1 VAWKIEYAESVQKD
15 IRKIDAQ
22 QRKRIREFLEIK
34 VANLEDPR
42 MLGKAL
48 TGSFSGLWRYRIG
61 SYRIVTHIEDRD
73 VRILVVKM
81 AHRKEVYRH

>member
-1 VAWKIEYAESVQKD
+1 MAWKIEYAESVQKD

-22 QRKRIREFLEIK
+22 QRKRIREFLEDK

>member
-1 VAWKIEYAESVQKD
+1 MTWKIEYAESVQKD
-15 IRKIDAQ
+15 IRKMDAQ
-22 QRKRIREFLEIK
+22 QRKRIRDFVEDK

-48 TGSFSGLWRYRIG
+48 TGSFSGLWRYRLG
-61 SYRIVTHIEDRD
+61 NHRIIVHIEDRD
-73 VRILVVKM
+73 VRILIVKI

>member
-1 VAWKIEYAESVQKD
+1 MAWKIEYAESVQKD
-15 IRKIDAQ
+15 VRKMDAQ
-22 QRKRIREFLEIK
+22 QRKRIREFLENK

-61 SYRIVTHIEDRD
+61 SYRIITHIEDRD

>member
-1 VAWKIEYAESVQKD
+1 MTWKIEYAESVQKD
-15 IRKIDAQ
+15 IRKMDAQ
-22 QRKRIREFLEIK
+22 QRKRIREFLENK

-61 SYRIVTHIEDRD
+61 GYRIVTHIEDRD

>member
-1 VAWKIEYAESVQKD
+1 MAWKIEYAESVQKD
-15 IRKIDAQ
+15 IRKMDAQ
-22 QRKRIREFLEIK
+22 QRKRIREFLENK

-42 MLGKAL
+42 ILGKAL

>member
-1 VAWKIEYAESVQKD
+1 MTWKIEYAESVQKD
-15 IRKIDAQ
+15 IRKMDAQ
-22 QRKRIREFLEIK
+22 QRKRIRDFVEDK

-48 TGSFSGLWRYRIG
+48 TGSFSGLWRYRLG
-61 SYRIVTHIEDRD
+61 SHRIIAHIEDRD
-73 VRILVVKM
+73 VRILIVKI

>member
-1 VAWKIEYAESVQKD
+1 MAWKIEYAESVQKD

-22 QRKRIREFLEIK
+22 QRKRIREFLEDK

-61 SYRIVTHIEDRD
+61 SYRIITHIEDRD

>member
-1 VAWKIEYAESVQKD
+1 MAWKIEYAESVQKD

-22 QRKRIREFLEIK
+22 QRKRIREFLENK

-61 SYRIVTHIEDRD
+61 G
-73 VRILVVKM
+73 
-81 AHRKEVYRH
+81 YRH

>member
-22 QRKRIREFLEIK
+22 QRKRIREFLEDK

-73 VRILVVKM
+73 VRILVVKGVPS
-81 AHRKEVYRH
+81 ENGI

>member
-1 VAWKIEYAESVQKD
+1 MAWKIEYAESVQKD
-15 IRKIDAQ
+15 IRKIDTQ
-22 QRKRIREFLEIK
+22 QRKRIREFLENK

-61 SYRIVTHIEDRD
+61 SYRIVTHIEDHD